1 MAKLLAVIFDRF
13 RLPALT
19 AEILVGVLLGPSL
32 LGRVAPDAFHALF
45 PADPVQQN
53 MLETMSQIGIL
64 FLLLVTG
71 LEINFQAVWKHRTK
85 GLKLTI
91 VDVVLPLLMT
101 SVLIFFLPEVYFAAP
116 QVALPLSGSQRIL
129 VTVFLAAIMA
139 ISALPVALRAMHD
152 LNLLKTDMGLVA
164 MTALS
169 IHDIIGW
176 VVFTIILGVFSQGQA
191 NLGLILQMIA
201 ATLAFTI
208 IALTVGRRWMDRL
221 LGFLF
226 RNRTDS
232 TALSLSLLF
241 ITGLAFGALTMAI
254 GIHSLFGF
262 FLAGLVCG
270 ESRQFT
276 EKNRAS
282 ISQFVLAVFVPF
294 FFMNIGLKLDIVA
307 NFDWFLVLFFVVV
320 GSVARFAASYVGAW
334 WGRVPHAERIP
345 LGILNMPGGAMHIVI
360 ATLALNAG
368 LISSQVFV
376 AIVFAAILSSVALG
390 PLLSA
395 ALPRALKGKE
405 ADRRV
410 ITELPY
416 MAVRRKAEALQLLA
430 GLAAKKLNLP
440 PEPLH
445 EALVER
451 EEVMSTA
458 WEKGIAVPHVRID
471 SLERPVILFAR
482 CRDGVDW
489 DAVDGEPV
497 QLVFMLLTPAGQEGA
512 HLQILRA
519 IALML
524 AKENRRE
531 TLLLS
536 EDRAALE
543 SILQEFLKS
552 PV

>member
-1 MAKLLAVIFDRF
+1 
-13 RLPALT
+13 
-19 AEILVGVLLGPSL
+19 
-32 LGRVAPDAFHALF
+32 
-45 PADPVQQN
+45 
-53 MLETMSQIGIL
+53 
-64 FLLLVTG
+64 
-71 LEINFQAVWKHRTK
+71 
-85 GLKLTI
+85 
-91 VDVVLPLLMT
+91 
-101 SVLIFFLPEVYFAAP
+101 
-116 QVALPLSGSQRIL
+116 
-129 VTVFLAAIMA
+129 
-139 ISALPVALRAMHD
+139 
-152 LNLLKTDMGLVA
+152 
-164 MTALS
+164 
-169 IHDIIGW
+169 
-176 VVFTIILGVFSQGQA
+176 
-191 NLGLILQMIA
+191 
-201 ATLAFTI
+201 
-208 IALTVGRRWMDRL
+208 
-221 LGFLF
+221 
-226 RNRTDS
+226 
-232 TALSLSLLF
+232 
-241 ITGLAFGALTMAI
+241 MAI

-320 GSVARFAASYVGAW
+320 GSFARFAASYIGAW
-334 WGRVPHAERIP
+334 WGRVPYAERIP

-368 LISSQVFV
+368 LISNQVFV

-390 PLLSA
+390 PLLAA

-416 MAVRRKAEALQLLA
+416 MAVRDKAEALLLLA
-430 GLAAKKLNLP
+430 GIAARKLNLAA
-440 PEPLH
+440 EPLH
-445 EALVER
+445 AALVER

-489 DAVDGEPV
+489 DAVDGEPT
-497 QLVFMLLTPAGQEGA
+497 QLVFLLLTPGGQEGA

-536 EDRAALE
+536 EDRAALD